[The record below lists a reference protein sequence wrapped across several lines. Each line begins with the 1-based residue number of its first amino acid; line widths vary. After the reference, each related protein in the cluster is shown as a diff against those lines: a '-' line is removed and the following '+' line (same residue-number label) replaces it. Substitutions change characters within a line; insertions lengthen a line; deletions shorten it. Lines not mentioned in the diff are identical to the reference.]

1 MLLQYHVNVRDGRK
15 LIPGMVG
22 KEPIKEADGL
32 DGTTDKELRN
42 SRISTGQLALE
53 GTLKKKAN
61 VSRAL
66 VNCVGRAVN
75 S

>member
-1 MLLQYHVNVRDGRK
+1 
-15 LIPGMVG
+15 MVG